1 MTASRVAGLETA
13 AFAALLGFVAAL
25 QISIA
30 ASGILLTFTVGLWIA
45 LLAAERGRPAAP
57 PFFLALLAYAAATLV
72 SAAFSLD
79 PVASFVDS
87 REVLLFVVAPIVFR
101 LARGER
107 AQTLATVIVTVGAVT
122 AVWGVVQYGIL
133 EYDHLGQRP
142 DGTMGHYMTYSGL
155 LVLTLS
161 LAAARVLFDRRRR
174 LWSGLVM
181 PALLVALAVT
191 LTRSYWV
198 GAGAALAVLCLL
210 KDLRLLA
217 VAPVLAALV
226 LALAPPQITN
236 RIHSTFDPQDPTV
249 RDRLAMARAGMR
261 IVGDH
266 PWTGV
271 GPDMVK
277 EVYPRY
283 RGAGAVQ
290 DDNPHLHNVPVQI
303 AAERGLPALAIWC
316 VFVVAA
322 VRHLFRQLG
331 DDDARPLAAAGLAG
345 MAGMLAGGLFE
356 YNFGDSE
363 FLMLLLVLL
372 ALPRVAARDPAPAA
386 SGAGSG
392 RDPAP

>member
-30 ASGILLTFTVGLWIA
+30 ASGILLTFTAGLWIA

-198 GAGAALAVLCLL
+198 GAGAALKIAVNVMTYAQFAAAATAHDLMAAQGANPALL
-210 KDLRLLA
+210 TEAWRAMGQLGSLTEQYQ
-217 VAPVLAALV
+217 ALV
-226 LALAPPQITN
+226 GLRPEQITGDFRESLEALAGIGRKDLALALELGQTRPGT
-236 RIHSTFDPQDPTV
+236 
-249 RDRLAMARAGMR
+249 
-261 IVGDH
+261 
-266 PWTGV
+266 
-271 GPDMVK
+271 
-277 EVYPRY
+277 
-283 RGAGAVQ
+283 
-290 DDNPHLHNVPVQI
+290 
-303 AAERGLPALAIWC
+303 
-316 VFVVAA
+316 AA
-322 VRHLFRQLG
+322 VLEALHGAMDAIYNLG
-331 DDDARPLAAAGLAG
+331 EEAR
-345 MAGMLAGGLFE
+345 
-356 YNFGDSE
+356 
-363 FLMLLLVLL
+363 
-372 ALPRVAARDPAPAA
+372 
-386 SGAGSG
+386 
-392 RDPAP
+392 